1 MSSWLDRIA
10 ADTATSPRAY
20 QIARIIIDRFAGP
33 YSDCARFYDAD
44 IGAFIDL
51 PNGDIRGLR
60 LQLQQLGY
68 LCPTQSSGNGKPSY
82 QLCHGRALADSNDGG
97 EAA

>member
-1 MSSWLDRIA
+1 MNGWLDRIA

-20 QIARIIIDRFAGP
+20 QIARIIVDRFAGP
-33 YSDCARFYDAD
+33 YSDCAKFYDTD

-51 PNGDIRGLR
+51 PNDDIRGLR

-68 LCPTQSSGNGKPSY
+68 LHPIQSSGNGKPSY
-82 QLCHGRALADSNDGG
+82 QLRHGRPIEADSGG